1 MKSNRPILRTEQLVF
16 FILLATLSAIVPT
29 HATEPVTMA
38 ALSED
43 DFLADIPV
51 VLTATRLA
59 QPITEA
65 PAAITIIDRELIET
79 SGARDIA
86 DVFKLVPGFQVQHE
100 NGHTPIV
107 TYHGMSDQF
116 SRRMQ
121 VLVDGRS
128 VYTPVIGGVEWSQ
141 LPLVLDDIERI
152 EVTRGPNA
160 ASYGANA
167 FTAIINII
175 TRHASETATAYA
187 RVTVGNP
194 GDISDS
200 VLRIGNSYKDV
211 HFRLTLGYSEDDGFP
226 DRYDVKRANLA
237 RLRMDF
243 DASAKNIFQFQAGYI
258 DGPRGLDVGDP
269 NVFPERVYDKTVDDQ
284 FQQIRWTHN
293 FNSDEELRIQ
303 YYHNSHKIDET
314 SEYDL
319 TASEAGIPLALYT
332 SPIKF
337 SLFNSIKTERH
348 DIEAQ
353 HTLLPSKDTRLAWG
367 GSIRQDQW
375 YSPGLLASDKTV
387 YVNLYRA
394 FANAEWR
401 TNNNLIFNAGSM
413 WEKNDLT
420 GQSFSPRLAILY
432 HLDKKSTARA
442 IISRA
447 TRTPTLIEY
456 DGEITVQLSGSL
468 LPGLGL
474 PNPAFDAY
482 LRGTS
487 DITHETITSH
497 ELGINSHFDEIGL
510 STDLKLFRNKIEDII
525 HFELAN
531 DGGIDDFPST
541 PVSVPSNSET
551 VIIHGIEFQADL
563 KTIKGRRVFFG
574 CAYTDIKSDDIYEK
588 YSETAPTT
596 SMSLLASQRFAKN
609 IIASISLYRTD
620 NSNGLESGSNIPGH
634 TRTDL
639 RVAFPFRINSLNGN
653 IAFIS
658 QNIGDDYIDW
668 RNDNIVETKNYVSV
682 SAQWD

>member
-1 MKSNRPILRTEQLVF
+1 MKYNRPTLRTEQLVF
-16 FILLATLSAIVPT
+16 FILFTCLAAIAPIHASEPITTTLS
-29 HATEPVTMA
+29 E
-38 ALSED
+38 E

-65 PAAITIIDRELIET
+65 PAAITIIDRDLIET

-86 DVFKLVPGFQVQHE
+86 DVFMLVPGFQVQHE

-128 VYTPVIGGVEWSQ
+128 VYTPVIGGVEWSM

-187 RVTVGNP
+187 RVTAGNP

-200 VLRIGNSYKDV
+200 VLRIGNSFKDV

-226 DRYDVKRANLA
+226 DRYDIKRAHLA
-237 RLRMDF
+237 RLRMDY
-243 DASAKNIFQFQAGYI
+243 DASAKNILQFQAGYI

-269 NVFPERVYDKTVDDQ
+269 NVFPERVYDKTVDDR

-293 FNSDEELRIQ
+293 INSDEELQVQ
-303 YYHNSHKIDET
+303 YYHNSHDIDET

-319 TASEAGIPLALYT
+319 TASEAGIPPALYT

-348 DIEAQ
+348 DLEVQ

-375 YSPGLLASDKTV
+375 FSPGLLASNETV
-387 YVNLYRA
+387 DVNLYRV
-394 FANAEWR
+394 FANGEWR
-401 TNNNLIFNAGSM
+401 ANNALIFNAGSM

-420 GQSFSPRLAILY
+420 GQSFSPRLAVLY
-432 HLDKKSTARA
+432 HLDNKSTARA

-468 LPGLGL
+468 LPALGL
-474 PNPAFDAY
+474 PNPAFDAF

-487 DITHETITSH
+487 DITHETITSR
-497 ELGINSHFDEIGL
+497 EIGINSRFDEIGL

-541 PVSVPSNSET
+541 PVSVPGNSES
-551 VIIHGIEFQADL
+551 VIIRGIEFQADL
-563 KTIKGRRVFFG
+563 RTTKGGRVFFG
-574 CAYTDIKSDDIYEK
+574 CAYTDIESDDIYEK
-588 YSETAPTT
+588 YSATAPTT
-596 SMSLLASQRFAKN
+596 SMSLLASQKFAKN
-609 IIASISLYRTD
+609 ITASIAIYRTD
-620 NSNGLESGSNIPGH
+620 KSNGLESGDNIDGH
-634 TRTDL
+634 SRTDI
-639 RVAFPFRINSLNGN
+639 RIAFPFRISKLNGN
-653 IAFIS
+653 VAFIS
-658 QNIGDDYIDW
+658 QNIGDNYVDW
-668 RNDNIVETKNYVSV
+668 RDDNTVETKNYVSV
-682 SAQWD
+682 STQWD